1 MQPSPNPEAP
11 FPTLSL
17 TPYPCPSP
25 LYSYP
30 DHHPPLLVQVI
41 FEERDLSH
49 VPNFPREVPKFL
61 PRGLPARWAH
71 SVVESEVALLVD
83 DLSDGTISAMTDEVE
98 SLASSQPSEQQQA
111 RHE

>member
-1 MQPSPNPEAP
+1 MQLSPNPEAP

-30 DHHPPLLVQVI
+30 DHNPPLLVQVI
-41 FEERDLSH
+41 FDDFDLNH
-49 VPNFPREVPKFL
+49 VPDFPREVPKFL
-61 PRGLPARWAH
+61 PRGLPTRWAL
-71 SVVESEVALLVD
+71 SVVELEVPLPVA
-83 DLSDGTISAMTDEVE
+83 DLSDDTLDDIAGRVEDMTSSGPSVE
-98 SLASSQPSEQQQA
+98 QA

>member
-1 MQPSPNPEAP
+1 MQLSPNPEAP

-30 DHHPPLLVQVI
+30 DHNPPLLVQVI
-41 FEERDLSH
+41 FDDFDLSH
-49 VPNFPREVPKFL
+49 VPDFPREVPKFL
-61 PRGLPARWAH
+61 PRGLPTRWAL
-71 SVVESEVALLVD
+71 SVVELEVPLPVV
-83 DLSDGTISAMTDEVE
+83 DLSDDTLDVIAGQVEDMT
-98 SLASSQPSEQQQA
+98 SSRPSEHQA

>member
-1 MQPSPNPEAP
+1 MQLSPNPEAP

-30 DHHPPLLVQVI
+30 DHNPPLLVQVI
-41 FEERDLSH
+41 FDDFDLNH
-49 VPNFPREVPKFL
+49 VPDFPREVPKFL
-61 PRGLPARWAH
+61 PRGLPTRWAL
-71 SVVESEVALLVD
+71 SVVESEVPLPVVD
-83 DLSDGTISAMTDEVE
+83 FSDDTLDVIAGHVEDMT
-98 SLASSQPSEQQQA
+98 SSEPSEQQA

>member
-1 MQPSPNPEAP
+1 MQLSPNPEAP

-30 DHHPPLLVQVI
+30 DHNPPLLVQVI
-41 FEERDLSH
+41 FDDFDLSH
-49 VPNFPREVPKFL
+49 VPDFPREVPKFL
-61 PRGLPARWAH
+61 PRGLPTRWAL
-71 SVVESEVALLVD
+71 SVVELEVPLPVA
-83 DLSDGTISAMTDEVE
+83 DLSDGTLDDIAGQVEDMT
-98 SLASSQPSEQQQA
+98 SSGPPEQVQA